1 MADSSHIRAQK
12 QAVNNLL
19 ILPSCQIIEE
29 FSKTA
34 SDRVFRP
41 SSFKEDLA
49 NWKRKNVFSP
59 YALFIPSVM
68 PATSLHHQWIYLDL
82 FFNLYWSF
90 FVYSDVFHFF
100 LVIWQNGCYNLLC
113 SELQIPL
120 CCSQIGFKPQR
131 RMRTKENIHILGR
144 KQATDIQ
151 A

>member
-68 PATSLHHQWIYLDL
+68 PATSLHHQWMYLDL
-82 FFNLYWSF
+82 FFNLY
-90 FVYSDVFHFF
+90 
-100 LVIWQNGCYNLLC
+100 
-113 SELQIPL
+113 
-120 CCSQIGFKPQR
+120 
-131 RMRTKENIHILGR
+131 
-144 KQATDIQ
+144 
-151 A
+151 